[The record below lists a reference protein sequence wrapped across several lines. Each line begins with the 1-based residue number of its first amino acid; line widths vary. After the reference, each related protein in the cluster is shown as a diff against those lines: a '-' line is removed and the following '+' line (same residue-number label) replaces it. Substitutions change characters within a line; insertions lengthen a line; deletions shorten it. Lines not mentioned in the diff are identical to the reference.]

1 MLVRDQL
8 GVIAQV
14 AATAAPRL
22 VTAAVPR
29 ELRVDP
35 CERKSKRREFARWRE
50 GVWPPLPQLPG
61 RRYHGHGVSIA
72 YLLLRERRGEVR
84 KNVRFCVGDAP

>member
-1 MLVRDQL
+1 LGVKKMRSGGNGGWGIGGKVLVRDQL

-29 ELRVDP
+29 ELRIDN
-35 CERKSKRREFARWRE
+35 CEKKFERDETRR
-50 GVWPPLPQLPG
+50 LTKIL
-61 RRYHGHGVSIA
+61 Y
-72 YLLLRERRGEVR
+72 
-84 KNVRFCVGDAP
+84 NVGFCRAFL